1 MLRVGITGGIGSG
14 KSTICQIISAFGY
27 PVYNADNEARSLTN
41 SHPDII
47 RGITSLFG
55 SDIYIN
61 GELNRKRVGQLVFAD
76 KNLLQQLNSVIH
88 PVVAAHFEE
97 WVRTNSNHR
106 LVFKEAAIL
115 FESRAYRQVDKTVVV
130 FAPNELRVKRVCLR
144 DGISEAEV
152 QNRMDNQMPQE
163 ELMSKADY
171 VIRNTEEELLLPQI
185 IGLIEV
191 LLC

>member
-14 KSTICQIISAFGY
+14 KSTVCHIISTLGY
-27 PVYNADNEARSLTN
+27 PVYNADNEARALTN

-47 RGITSLFG
+47 EGLISLFG

-76 KNLLQQLNSVIH
+76 RNLLQQLNLVIH

-97 WVRTNSNHR
+97 WVRSNSDHR

-115 FESRAYRQVDKTVVV
+115 FESGAYRQVDKSVVV
-130 FAPNELRVKRVCLR
+130 FAPDEVRVKRVCQR

-152 QNRMDNQMPQE
+152 QKRMANQMPQE
-163 ELMSKADY
+163 LLISKADF
-171 VIRNTEEELLLPQI
+171 VIRNTEEEMLIPQI
-185 IGLIEV
+185 IEILKV
-191 LLC
+191 LLR